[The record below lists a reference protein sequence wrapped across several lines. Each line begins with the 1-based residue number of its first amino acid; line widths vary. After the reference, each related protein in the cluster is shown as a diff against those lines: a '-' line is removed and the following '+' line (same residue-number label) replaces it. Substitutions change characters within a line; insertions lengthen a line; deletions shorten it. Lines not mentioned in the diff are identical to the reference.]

1 MNQLPSHSRPPRAL
15 SFSVIALATALPG
28 LALAQPATQST
39 PGLPLPTIEVT
50 ADQGGGLNLSTPA
63 STASRLGLTPLQTPA
78 SVEIIRGETARER
91 GQLSITEAVT
101 QNGTGF
107 SSVAAPVYG
116 SGFAVRGFQGNSS
129 VMQLYDGTRL
139 FPGRGNVTFPFD
151 TWSVERIEV
160 LRGPASV
167 LYGEGAIG
175 GVINVVP
182 KKPITTGFR
191 NEAELFFDS
200 NLTRRI
206 ALDSGGPISQA
217 LSYRFN
223 IVTDASNGW
232 VDRGNSSN
240 FAASGA
246 LRLQATPNLAFTIST
261 DYGNQNP
268 MRYFGTPYRDGV
280 LDTSIRR
287 RNYNV
292 SDSLIRFE
300 DSWSQFKTE
309 WTPSDALSFRNV
321 LYYLTSRRE
330 WRNAETFF
338 WNTGT
343 NQVERSNYNHILQ
356 QQNQVG
362 NRADL
367 TLRHQLFGLRNETV
381 IGFDVNRAN
390 FGYSNYF
397 PAGALPFLP
406 YTSAVN
412 PYVFN
417 PGTFPDPNRLDPK
430 FRSTISQQSLFAENR
445 LSLRDNL
452 TLVSGVRLDR
462 PTINRQDL
470 STPSGSF
477 ERTFSSVGWR
487 VGAVYNPVPDF
498 AIYGQYAVAS
508 DPINVPLLDYTK
520 SFQNFDLTRGR
531 QIEVGV
537 KQSFWGGRGQWTLAA
552 FQIIKNNLLVVNPA
566 DFSLQQIGQQSSRG
580 IEAAVSLTL
589 DGGWRIDANAA
600 VLKARYDDFR
610 YIDFVSFS
618 VVDYTNKVPILVP
631 QATANLWLSWAFREN
646 WEASAGLQFV
656 GQSYED
662 FANTIVRPAYALV
675 NVGLKW
681 QPNPNTTFN
690 FRIKNLFD
698 KVYSSYL
705 RYDADN
711 GYLQGFLGQPRTFQ
725 ASMNVKF

>member
-1 MNQLPSHSRPPRAL
+1 VKTSSIGPLLAGTL
-15 SFSVIALATALPG
+15 SLSTLAMTAALPG
-28 LALAQPATQST
+28 RVEAQQAPQAQ
-39 PGLPLPTIEVT
+39 LPTIDVT
-50 ADQGGGLNLSTPA
+50 AEHGGTLGLTTPDSTG
-63 STASRLGLTPLQTPA
+63 SRLGLTPFQTPA
-78 SVEIIRGETARER
+78 SVEIIRGETIRER
-91 GQLSITEAVT
+91 GQQSVTDAVT
-101 QNGTGF
+101 QNATGF
-107 SSVAAPVYG
+107 SSVAAPTNG
-116 SGFAVRGFQGNSS
+116 SSFAVRGFQGNSS

-175 GVINVVP
+175 GVINVIP
-182 KKPITTGFR
+182 KKPITTAPR
-191 NEAELFFDS
+191 HEAELFVDS

-232 VDRGNSSN
+232 VDRGQSSN
-240 FAASGA
+240 FAVSGA
-246 LRLQATPNLAFTIST
+246 LRLQATEDLAFTVST
-261 DYGNQNP
+261 DYGLQNP
-268 MRYFGTPYRDGV
+268 MRYWGTPYRDGV

-300 DSWSQFKTE
+300 DSWTQFKTE
-309 WTPSDALSFRNV
+309 WTPSQALSFRNV
-321 LYYLTSRRE
+321 FYYLTSRRE

-338 WNTGT
+338 WDTAA
-343 NQVERSNYNHILQ
+343 NQVERSNYSHLLQ

-367 TLRHQLFGLRNETV
+367 TLRYQLFGLSNETV
-381 IGFDVNRAN
+381 VGFDVNRAQ

-406 YTSAVN
+406 YTSSVN
-412 PYVFN
+412 PYAFD
-417 PGTFPDPNRLDPK
+417 PGTFPDAARLDPK
-430 FRSTISQQSLFAENR
+430 FKSQISQQSVFAENR
-445 LSLRDNL
+445 LSLLDNL
-452 TLVSGVRLDR
+452 TFVGGLRYDR
-462 PTINRQDL
+462 PTVTRQDL
-470 STPSGSF
+470 ASPTSSF
-477 ERTFSSVGWR
+477 ERTFASIGWR
-487 VGAVYNPVPDF
+487 AGVVYNPVQDF

-508 DPINVPLLDYTK
+508 DPLNIPLLDYARNY
-520 SFQNFDLTRGR
+520 QNFSLTTGR

-537 KQSFWGGRGQWTLAA
+537 KHTFWGGRGQWTLAA
-552 FQIIKNNLLVVNPA
+552 FQIVKNNLLVINPA

-580 IEAAVSLTL
+580 LEAAVSLKL

-600 VLKARYDDFR
+600 LLQARYDNFR
-610 YIDFVSFS
+610 YIDFTTFS
-618 VVDYTNKVPILVP
+618 VVDYTGKVPILVP
-631 QATANLWLSWAFREN
+631 QATANLWLSWAFTEN
-646 WEASAGLQFV
+646 WEASAGLQVV

-662 FANTIVRPAYALV
+662 FANTIVRPTYALV

-681 QPNPNTTFN
+681 QPNPNTTVN

-705 RYDADN
+705 RYDQDY
-711 GYLQGFLGQPRTFQ
+711 GYLQGYLGQPRTFQ
-725 ASMNVKF
+725 ASVNVKF